1 MSEDVIFWTLLP
13 IIAWFLIG
21 KDIYRDWY
29 NKKHGIVEKKI
40 KGKQLSKY
48 KLIRMWQE
56 SYLYLVFVER
66 NNRAF
71 SQFIYVLTLIPFL
84 IIIIIIIEI
93 LTPIIPLKDLPTD
106 EGIAHVY
113 INTTGRGTGDK
124 LILYKGENNEIKT
137 KYNTGASDEWKRK
150 IDGKRVKIWYQHQ
163 WRLFWFEKRLKRLEL
178 DGTPLTITTEEGKKI
193 EVDNYSY
200 QGERINI
207 KWWLLPQLKI
217 PSIFLGLFLL
227 WIFFLNYKEKPIH
240 RLNRM
245 KDKGITFNKNKKDK

>member
-1 MSEDVIFWTLLP
+1 MND
-13 IIAWFLIG
+13 
-21 KDIYRDWY
+21 
-29 NKKHGIVEKKI
+29 KKYGIVVKKI

-84 IIIIIIIEI
+84 IIIIEI

-106 EGIAHVY
+106 EGIAHVL
-113 INTTGRGTGDK
+113 NKKGKGTTDM
-124 LILYKGENNEIKT
+124 LILYKENNKIKAQYHFSVVDNV
-137 KYNTGASDEWKRK
+137 KEQL
-150 IDGKRVKIWYQHQ
+150 DGKWIKIWYQKH
-163 WRLFWFEKRLKRLEL
+163 WGSYWFINSVKRIEYQGEPFVKSF
-178 DGTPLTITTEEGKKI
+178 DGKFLY
-193 EVDNYSY
+193 NYAY
-200 QGERINI
+200 QGERVSY
-207 KWWLLPQLKI
+207 KLGLLP
-217 PSIFLGLFLL
+217 FLGIGFLILGVFLL

-245 KDKGITFNKNKKDK
+245 KDKGITFKKEVV